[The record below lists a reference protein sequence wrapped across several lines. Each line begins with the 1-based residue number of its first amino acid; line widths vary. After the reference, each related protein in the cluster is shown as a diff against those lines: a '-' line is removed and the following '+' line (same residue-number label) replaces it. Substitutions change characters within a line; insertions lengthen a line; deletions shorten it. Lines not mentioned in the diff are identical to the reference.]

1 MKKGTFSLSFYEN
14 LRGKLLG
21 HLYVF
26 CIGCKFWHLRCK
38 PDTQDNTSQLLR
50 DKNLFPGTDDF
61 LCMKMQWEAFTQ
73 RYAVIV
79 HFQLVH
85 SNFSSRNAYPFCI
98 HMHVLF
104 VLWWGV
110 SWIGSNGCSEEC
122 NLIKTQFHFD
132 HFHPAST
139 LEIFFFWTISL
150 MHGPSQGSTE
160 EWSLFTTNSLKKNW

>member
-85 SNFSSRNAYPFCI
+85 FDFSSRNAHPFCI
-98 HMHVLF
+98 HMHILF

-139 LEIFFFWTISL
+139 LEIFFFGQFRWCTVQAKGQQKNGACSPTI
-150 MHGPSQGSTE
+150 P
-160 EWSLFTTNSLKKNW
+160 WRKNW